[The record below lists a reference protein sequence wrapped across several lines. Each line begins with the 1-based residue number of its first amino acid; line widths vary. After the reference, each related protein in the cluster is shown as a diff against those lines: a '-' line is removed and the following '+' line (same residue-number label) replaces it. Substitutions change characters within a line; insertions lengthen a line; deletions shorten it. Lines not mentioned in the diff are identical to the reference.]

1 MPPNPLPNPQD
12 RAERDIEE
20 LRRLFAGSGKRTRR
34 FDEILAA
41 AERRLASAEGDAGAT
56 AEAGPGVPPHRVRPA
71 PDDQADDQ
79 AVEAEPV
86 PAPAPPPASPAPAPG
101 AGPAADR
108 RRPVLPS
115 GRRGLAVLLATT
127 AVVGVVV
134 AFAVG
139 LRLGQAQASP
149 EPAAGAP
156 PAAQSSVVTG
166 QAAATTVS
174 TVVTAPPACLE
185 TARLGDR
192 VIDLLVANRRGPEL
206 DRALDGYLAAS
217 QRCRRAAA
225 PGP

>member
-1 MPPNPLPNPQD
+1 MPSNPLPDPQD

-34 FDEILAA
+34 FDEIVAA
-41 AERRLASAEGDAGAT
+41 AERRLASAEDDAGER
-56 AEAGPGVPPHRVRPA
+56 AEAAPGVPPHRVRPA
-71 PDDQADDQ
+71 PDDQA
-79 AVEAEPV
+79 VEMV
-86 PAPAPPPASPAPAPG
+86 PAPAPPPAPPASPAPAPG
-101 AGPAADR
+101 AGPAADQ
-108 RRPVLPS
+108 RRPALPS
-115 GRRGLAVLLATT
+115 GRRGLAVLLATA
-127 AVVGVVV
+127 AVVGLVV

-149 EPAAGAP
+149 EPAARTPAP

>member
-1 MPPNPLPNPQD
+1 MPSNPLPNPQD

-34 FDEILAA
+34 FDEIVAA
-41 AERRLASAEGDAGAT
+41 AERRLASAEDDAGAT
-56 AEAGPGVPPHRVRPA
+56 AEAAPGVPPHRVRPA
-71 PDDQADDQ
+71 PDDQAVDQ
-79 AVEAEPV
+79 AVEVE
-86 PAPAPPPASPAPAPG
+86 PAPTPPPASPAATPG
-101 AGPAADR
+101 AGPAADQ
-108 RRPVLPS
+108 RRPALPS

-134 AFAVG
+134 SFAVG

-149 EPAAGAP
+149 EPAARAPAP

-166 QAAATTVS
+166 QAATTVS
-174 TVVTAPPACLE
+174 TVVTAPPACLA

-217 QRCRRAAA
+217 RGCRRAAA